1 VPTLPVTPTEIA
13 VALVVTIVGSAI
25 QANVGIG
32 FAVVAAPILLL
43 VNSVFVPAPIVLA
56 AMLLVM
62 LMALREWR
70 DVIVEDIRLAVV
82 GRFLGTL
89 PAAYA
94 IKAFPRSAYELLFAA
109 FVIVGVVL
117 SALGWHFPPTRR
129 NVVLTSI
136 VSGFMSTV
144 SSVGGPPMALLYQ
157 NEEGPRIRATIS
169 AIFTIGG
176 FITLAGLWWAGRFG
190 KVELLLGLLLM
201 PGVVVGFAISRYT
214 TGRIDREHI
223 KPAILA
229 ISGLSALVVMFRAL
243 SAYL

>member
-1 VPTLPVTPTEIA
+1 VHTLPVTPTQVAI
-13 VALVVTIVGSAI
+13 ALVVTIVGSAI
-25 QANVGIG
+25 QGNVGIG

-43 VNSVFVPAPIVLA
+43 VNQAFVPAPIVLA
-56 AMLLVM
+56 AMLLVI

-70 DVIVEDIRLAVV
+70 DVIVEDIGYAIV
-82 GRFLGTL
+82 GRTVGTL

-109 FVIVGVVL
+109 LVMVGVVL
-117 SALGWHFPPTRR
+117 SALGWHIPPTRR
-129 NVVLTSI
+129 NVILASI

-176 FITLAGLWWAGRFG
+176 LIALAGLWWAGRFG
-190 KVELLLGLLLM
+190 KTELLLGLLLM
-201 PGVVVGFAISRYT
+201 PGVLIGFTISRYT
-214 TGRIDREHI
+214 TGRIDREHM
-223 KPAILA
+223 KPAILG
-229 ISGLSALVVMFRAL
+229 ISALSALVVMIRAL
-243 SAYL
+243 STYF

>member
-1 VPTLPVTPTEIA
+1 MPTLPVTPTEIA
-13 VALVVTIVGSAI
+13 IALVLTIVGATI
-25 QANVGIG
+25 QGNVGIG

-43 VNSVFVPAPIVLA
+43 VNPAFVPAPIVLA

-70 DVIVEDIRLAVV
+70 DVIVEDIRLAVF

-94 IKAFPRSAYELLFAA
+94 ISAFPRSAYELLFAA
-109 FVIVGVVL
+109 LVMLGVVL
-117 SALGWHFPPTRR
+117 SALGWHIPPTRR
-129 NVVLTSI
+129 NVVLTAI

-176 FITLAGLWWAGRFG
+176 FITLAGLWWVGRFRQ
-190 KVELLLGLLLM
+190 VELVLGLMLM
-201 PGVVVGFAISRYT
+201 PGIVVGFTISRYT
-214 TGRIDREHI
+214 TARIDREHI
-223 KPAILA
+223 KPAVLA
-229 ISGLSALVVMFRAL
+229 ISALSALVVMLRAL
-243 SAYL
+243 SA